1 MIYLQLK
8 YERNLEMKRIICIV
22 ISLLML
28 VLPVLSGCG
37 NENAEEPVS
46 ENVVATVGDFEL
58 TMEDLEFYVMISG
71 AVTSAQ
77 QEVGSEA
84 GWEDAEMTD
93 GRTAREYVIETAL
106 DGAHTNFAFRAKAK
120 ELGIF
125 DSDEETAFVEE
136 QIESN
141 GGLEALTSYG
151 YPESALRKY
160 FASMGAFYAIAK
172 TRCTEEEAK
181 EVFKDYI
188 TAKHILFTF
197 ESDGTGDDDAN
208 TLKKAEDAYARAMAG
223 ENFEDLINE
232 LNEDTGEDPEAGYT
246 FGEGEMVDEFYQASK
261 ALEIGEISEPVRTS
275 YGYHVIKRYPLP
287 DEGTET
293 YDTYIENI
301 RLNNGY
307 NDITDDEIEEWK
319 ETYALNRVESAIDSL
334 DLSQYTTNDN
344 YVDAAA
350 FDETEAE

>member
-1 MIYLQLK
+1 
-8 YERNLEMKRIICIV
+8 MKKIICFAM
-22 ISLLML
+22 SLLML

-37 NENAEEPVS
+37 NESAEEPVS
-46 ENVVATVGDFEL
+46 ENVVATVGDFEI
-58 TMEDLEFYVMISG
+58 TTEDLEFYITLSD
-71 AVTSAQ
+71 AVSTAQ
-77 QEVGSEA
+77 AEVGSA
-84 GWEDAEMTD
+84 DGWEDIEMSD
-93 GRTAREYVIETAL
+93 GRTAREYVIDTAL
-106 DGAHTNFAFRAKAK
+106 DAAYTNFVFRAKAK

-125 DSDEETAFVEE
+125 TSDEEEAFVEE
-136 QIESN
+136 MIEAYGGIES
-141 GGLEALTSYG
+141 LTSSG
-151 YPESALRKY
+151 YAESAVRNY
-160 FASMGAFYAIAK
+160 FSSMGACYAIAK
-172 TRCTEEEAK
+172 TRCTEDEAK
-181 EVFKDYI
+181 EVFNDYI

-197 ESDGTGDDDAN
+197 ESDGTGDDDAS
-208 TLKKAEDAYARAMAG
+208 TLKKAEDAYARAIAG

-232 LNEDTGEDPEAGYT
+232 LNEDPGEDPEAGYT

-301 RLNNGY
+301 QLSNGLE
-307 NDITDDEIEEWK
+307 DITNDEIEEWK
-319 ETYALNRVESAIDSL
+319 EAYALKRAEAAIYSL